1 MAIDY
6 AQIEGIARGL
16 DVENLRYSYVL
27 IFVAICA
34 IGVNYGFRLRFSK
47 KLKLFL
53 FTDLLILVIYLI
65 WDFWAVS
72 KGSWYFDSNQILGIK
87 LFGKLPIEEV
97 LFFIIV
103 PLMTVLTYL
112 ALIKLTSLV
121 KSTSLVK
128 RVGSDN
134 SKKEPHVLL

>member
-6 AQIEGIARGL
+6 AQIERIARGL

-34 IGVNYGFRLRFSK
+34 ISVNYGYRLRFSK

-112 ALIKLTSLV
+112 ALIKLTSTV
-121 KSTSLVK
+121 KLTTLVK

-134 SKKEPHVLL
+134 PKKEPHDLL

>member
-1 MAIDY
+1 M
-6 AQIEGIARGL
+6 
-16 DVENLRYSYVL
+16 ENLHYAYVL

-34 IGVNYGFRLRFSK
+34 IGVNFGFKLKFSK

-53 FTDLLILVIYLI
+53 LTDSLILVTYLT

-72 KGSWYFDSNQILGIK
+72 KGSWFFDSNQILGIL

-112 ALIKLTSLV
+112 ALVKLTGWGRT
-121 KSTSLVK
+121 KE
-128 RVGSDN
+128 GSDD
-134 SKKEPHVLL
+134 LL